1 MKRNGTPLPA
11 TVLEAE
17 LKRLAALVR
26 ERRKQLSRLAK
37 CPNKDC
43 PCRFVWREHV
53 EMNLA
58 GQIVKIRRQVR
69 SNPAEPASL
78 KRRPARI
85 SS

>member
-1 MKRNGTPLPA
+1 
-11 TVLEAE
+11 
-17 LKRLAALVR
+17 
-26 ERRKQLSRLAK
+26 
-37 CPNKDC
+37 
-43 PCRFVWREHV
+43 
-53 EMNLA
+53 MNLA